1 MPPNKSFVSVH
12 AAQSA
17 RCKLMADSDLTPAD
31 AAVLRYLRQRVDN
44 LQDERWRRDARPSI
58 ANELQIAMRDLR
70 EFTSAMRQQGH
81 NI

>member
-1 MPPNKSFVSVH
+1 
-12 AAQSA
+12 
-17 RCKLMADSDLTPAD
+17 MADSDLTPAD
-31 AAVLRYLRQRVDN
+31 AAVLRYLKQRVDN
-44 LQDERWRRDARPSI
+44 LQDERWRRDTRPSI

>member
-1 MPPNKSFVSVH
+1 
-12 AAQSA
+12 
-17 RCKLMADSDLTPAD
+17 MADSDLTPAD

-44 LQDERWRRDARPSI
+44 LQDERWRRDALPSI
-58 ANELQIAMRDLR
+58 ENELQVAMRDLR

>member
-1 MPPNKSFVSVH
+1 
-12 AAQSA
+12 
-17 RCKLMADSDLTPAD
+17 MADNDLTPAD
-31 AAVLRYLRQRVDN
+31 AAVLRYLKQRVDN
-44 LQDERWRRDARPSI
+44 LQDERWRRDALPSI

>member
-1 MPPNKSFVSVH
+1 MPPHYASVVVH

-17 RCKLMADSDLTPAD
+17 GGFVMADDELSPAD
-31 AAVLRYLRQRVDN
+31 AAILRYLRQRVDN

-58 ANELQIAMRDLR
+58 VNELQIAMRDLR
-70 EFTSAMRQQGH
+70 EFVSAKREEGI